1 MSRANAVH
9 ALALLPL
16 LAATTPG
23 VASAQSICPSN
34 PEGGTMTREIT
45 TRVEIDAPAQ
55 RVWDILVDFE
65 RHPEWNPFIE
75 EISGEARQGSRLSL
89 TVRPPG
95 GRAMSFEPTVLAAEE
110 PRELRWLGKVGLPRI
125 FDGEHRFVLEPLGAE
140 RVRLVHAERFRGIL
154 VPLLW
159 RSLEART
166 REGFE
171 QMNRALKER
180 AENSVSMAA
189 PH

>member
-1 MSRANAVH
+1 
-9 ALALLPL
+9 
-16 LAATTPG
+16 
-23 VASAQSICPSN
+23 
-34 PEGGTMTREIT
+34 MTREIQT
-45 TRVEIDAPAQ
+45 EIEIDAPAEV
-55 RVWDILVDFE
+55 VWQILVDFG

-75 EISGEARQGSRLSL
+75 AISGEPKQGSRLSL

-95 GRAMSFEPTVLAAEE
+95 GRAMSFGPTVLAAEE
-110 PRELRWLGKVGLPRI
+110 ARELRWLGRVGLPRI

-140 RVRLVHAERFRGIL
+140 RVRLVHAECFRGVL

-159 RSLEART
+159 RGLETRT

-180 AENSVSMAA
+180 AEGAASMAA
-189 PH
+189 AD

>member
-1 MSRANAVH
+1 MRRGRPIRA
-9 ALALLPL
+9 LPL
-16 LAATTPG
+16 LALLAATPAG
-23 VASAQSICPSN
+23 VACAHSTGLTGPK
-34 PEGGTMTREIT
+34 GGLMNREIT
-45 TRVEIDAPAQ
+45 TSIEIAAPAQ
-55 RVWDILVDFE
+55 VVWAILVDFE

-75 EISGEARQGSRLSL
+75 AIAGEAAQGARLSL

-110 PRELRWLGKVGLPRI
+110 ARELRWLGRVGLPRI
-125 FDGEHRFVLEPLGAE
+125 FDGEHRFVLEPLGPQ

-159 RSLEART
+159 RSVEGRT
-166 REGFE
+166 RDGFE

-180 AENSVSMAA
+180 AENGLSVAEA
-189 PH
+189 D

>member
-1 MSRANAVH
+1 
-9 ALALLPL
+9 
-16 LAATTPG
+16 
-23 VASAQSICPSN
+23 
-34 PEGGTMTREIT
+34 MTRELIT
-45 TRVEIDAPAQ
+45 QIEIDAPAQ
-55 RVWDILVDFE
+55 VVWEILVDFE

-75 EISGEARQGSRLSL
+75 EIAGEASRGSRLSL

-95 GRAMSFEPTVLAAEE
+95 GHATSFAPTVLAADEA
-110 PRELRWLGKVGLPRI
+110 RELRWLGRVGLPRI
-125 FDGEHRFVLEPLGAE
+125 FDGEHRFVLEPLGTG

-159 RSLEART
+159 RSLATRT

-180 AENSVSMAA
+180 AEHRAA
-189 PH
+189 LAAH